1 MATDR
6 DWRMVTEESPG
17 LADIRE
23 CFLKPYTESDIRQWP
38 ECEEKRR
45 AQNEDVDSDSSDMD

>member
-1 MATDR
+1 
-6 DWRMVTEESPG
+6 MVTEESPV